1 MHLGQLANCF
11 IDFNDDRAVLQVQND
26 CIAIVTV
33 LLQQQH
39 KVPRQA
45 QLPQQF
51 NTSWS
56 NNNVRQPP
64 EQNQRC
70 LQATKQLQGS
80 CCSWTFALQLLI
92 ISVVWGSFINSLA
105 ATGSCIIWIAKF
117 ILILWAMHI
126 LLWVTA
132 AHLLLWLTAVYC
144 DGGITVRPWTGVA
157 QAWASFC
164 SKSRSFE
171 KILEYF

>member
-51 NTSWS
+51 NTS
-56 NNNVRQPP
+56 
-64 EQNQRC
+64 
-70 LQATKQLQGS
+70 
-80 CCSWTFALQLLI
+80 
-92 ISVVWGSFINSLA
+92 
-105 ATGSCIIWIAKF
+105 
-117 ILILWAMHI
+117 
-126 LLWVTA
+126 
-132 AHLLLWLTAVYC
+132 
-144 DGGITVRPWTGVA
+144 
-157 QAWASFC
+157 
-164 SKSRSFE
+164 
-171 KILEYF
+171 